1 MSNSAS
7 AVPTVPT
14 VPVSDRRLTI
24 AIALFDKVTML
35 DALGPYAVLS
45 DIPNSEVIF
54 VAEQAG
60 PVADS
65 RGRLSVIAHASYE
78 EVTSP
83 DVMVIP
89 GGVATV
95 EMSRKGVHP
104 IINWIRKVHPT
115 TLWTTSVCTGSQ
127 LLGAA
132 GLLGGVPATSHWF
145 VRDDLAR
152 FGAVPTESRIVT
164 SGKIMTAAGVSAG
177 IDMALALAAELRSPF
192 VAQAIQLG
200 IEYDPDPPF
209 HAGNPHTAPSDVF
222 ASVHAAYSK
231 AIPLQP

>member
-1 MSNSAS
+1 MPDTPAPENK
-7 AVPTVPT
+7 
-14 VPVSDRRLTI
+14 RLTI
-24 AIALFDKVTML
+24 AIALFDRVTML

-45 DIPNSEVIF
+45 DLPDCEVVF
-54 VAEQAG
+54 VAERPG

-65 RGRLSVIAHASYE
+65 RGRLSVLAHAAYE
-78 EVTSP
+78 DIRSP
-83 DVMVIP
+83 DVIVVP

-95 EMSRKGVHP
+95 EMSRKGEHA
-104 IINWIRKVHPT
+104 IIDWIRNVHPT

-132 GLLGGVPATSHWF
+132 GLLTGVPATGHWF
-145 VRDDLAR
+145 VRDDLAH

-209 HAGNPHTAPSDVF
+209 HAGSPRTAPADVF
-222 ASVHAAYSK
+222 ASVNAAYSK
-231 AIPLQP
+231 AIPAR